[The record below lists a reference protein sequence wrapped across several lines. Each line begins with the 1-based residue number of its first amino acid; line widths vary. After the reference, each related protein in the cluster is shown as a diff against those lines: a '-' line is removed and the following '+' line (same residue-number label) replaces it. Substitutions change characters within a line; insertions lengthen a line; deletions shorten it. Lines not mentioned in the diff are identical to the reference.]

1 MESHDK
7 LKILLEQ
14 ANITQNNYLENA
26 ELSRVV
32 VDDKN
37 RIWQFHLTTDRII
50 PSALY
55 QMMSTNINKA
65 FRDIAK
71 TELIMAEGE
80 FDEQLVLDYF
90 MTAVNSLSIN
100 DNIKH
105 QLERTDKKLKE
116 GVLYIA
122 VKNAI
127 EQSHFNKHINGN
139 LLNAYKYFGI
149 HLNGLEV
156 IIDDELQ
163 SSRSEALEKSI
174 SDEREAL
181 ITQFISDKEKMDEQM
196 ERQGNVPKQIGKP
209 QNFDGVR
216 PLENIFDEEYS
227 VKIEGHIFSKEV
239 RDLRS
244 GRKILQLKLT
254 DYTDSIMAKMFSRH
268 GKNDDEVFEV
278 LEAGDWVIIEGRVE
292 YDEFTKDM
300 VLNIRN
306 LTAVNKKPKRD
317 NADKKRVELHLHSA
331 MSQMDGMTSVTEYIK
346 RAKQYGHSALAITDH
361 NNVQAFPEAFNATRG
376 DDDFKMIF
384 GMEGL
389 LVDDGAPIAYR
400 PQDYSLEDHE
410 FVVFDV
416 ETTGLSSKYDS
427 IIELA
432 GVKVKNGEVIDK
444 FERFSNPGEKL
455 SELIKELTG
464 ITDDM
469 LVGAPDISD
478 VIRDFKEW
486 VGDAIF
492 VAHNASFDMGF
503 IDEAYEKE
511 GFGKST
517 NGVIDTL
524 ELSRTIN
531 TSMKKHGL
539 NILAKKYNVDL
550 TQHHR
555 AIYDAEATA
564 YIFIKMMA
572 QLKADYGITNHKDI
586 NKSLANSD
594 SYKRAMPTHISI
606 LVQNNTGLKN
616 LFKIVSLS
624 LTDHFY
630 KSARIKRQVLEEHR
644 EGLLIGSACD
654 NGEVFTAMMQ
664 KSYEEAKKKAHF
676 YDYLEVFPKPL
687 YQRLLDREV
696 VRDEATLEEIIENII
711 KLGKELDKT
720 VVATGNVHYLEESDK
735 LSRDILVRANPGNPL
750 SRGNLPEAHFRSTEE
765 MLELFDFL
773 DEETAF
779 EIVVSNTQKIA
790 NMIDNVEVIKKDLY
804 PPAIDGA
811 EEEIREMSYNNAKA
825 LYGEDVP
832 QIVVDRLEK
841 ELESIIG
848 NGFAVIYLISHKL
861 VKRSLDDG
869 YLVGSRGSVG
879 SSLVATMTE
888 ITEVNPLPPHYVC
901 PECKESEFFTDGSV
915 SSGYDLPNKKC
926 SKCDVDLIKEGQDIP
941 FETFLG
947 FKGDKVPDIDLN
959 FSGVYQSKA
968 HQYTKDLFGT
978 DYVYKAGTIGTV
990 AEKTA
995 FGYVK
1000 GYLNDNGLHKRG
1012 AEIDRLVLGCSGV
1025 KRTTGQHPGG
1035 IIVVPDDMDIYDF
1048 SPIQYPADDVEAEWK
1063 TTHFD
1068 FHSIDSNLLKLD
1080 ILGHD
1085 DPTMIRMLQDL
1096 SGIDPTTVPTDDKET
1111 MKLFSGPESLGV
1123 TPDQI
1128 LCKTGTLGIPEFGT
1142 GFVRQ
1147 MLEDTR
1153 PSTFSELVQISGLSH
1168 GTDVWLG
1175 NAQDLIRKGTC
1186 DLSNVIGCRD
1196 DIMVTLMYKGLEPSV
1211 AFNIMEKVRKGKGL
1225 TEEHEQAMKDNGV
1238 EKWYIDSCKKIKYM
1252 FPKAHAAA
1260 YVLNSVRIAYFKV
1273 HYPLFYYASYF
1284 TVRATDFDLL
1294 TMVKDKDT
1302 IRHRVNE
1309 LNQNFQELSKKEKD
1323 TLVVLELVNEM
1334 AQRGFKMQPVSIDK
1348 SDAFDF
1354 IIEGD
1359 TLIPPFISV
1368 PGLGASVAKRVVET
1382 RRDEGF
1388 ISKEDLNKKAGVS
1401 QKLIDYLTELGSL
1414 DHLPD
1419 KAQLSIFDI

>member
-1 MESHDK
+1 MDGQDK
-7 LKILLEQ
+7 LKILLDR
-14 ANITQNNYLENA
+14 ANISPNNYLENA
-26 ELSRVV
+26 ELTRLVV
-32 VDDKN
+32 NDSL
-37 RIWQFHLTTDRII
+37 RLWQFHLKTDRTI

-55 QMMSTNINKA
+55 QLMNNSIKEA
-65 FRDIAK
+65 FKDIAK
-71 TELIMAEGE
+71 TELIMHANE
-80 FDEQLVLDYF
+80 FNEENVLDYF
-90 MTAVNSLSIN
+90 SLAVDSLSIN

-105 QLERTDKKLKE
+105 QLKQTAKKLE
-116 GVLYIA
+116 DQTLLIA

-127 EQSHFNKHINGN
+127 EEAHFNKHINGN
-139 LLNAYKYFGI
+139 LSKAFLYFGI
-149 HLNGLEV
+149 HLDGVKVTVDNN
-156 IIDDELQ
+156 LQ
-163 SSRSEALEKSI
+163 TSRSQALEDRI
-174 SDEREAL
+174 SNEKEAL
-181 ITQFISDKEKMDEQM
+181 ITEFIKQKEQETEDKKDDLA
-196 ERQGNVPKQIGKP
+196 VPKQIGKP

-216 PLENIFDEEYS
+216 PLENIFDEEHS
-227 VKIEGHIFSKEV
+227 VKIEGHIFDKEI
-239 RDLRS
+239 RELKS
-244 GRKILQLKLT
+244 GRQILQIKLT

-268 GKNDDEVFEV
+268 GKNDEDVFKV
-278 LEAGDWVIIEGRVE
+278 LSAGDWVIIEGRVE
-292 YDEFTKDM
+292 YDEFTRDM

-306 LTAVNKKPKRD
+306 LTAINKKHKKD
-317 NADKKRVELHLHSA
+317 TAEEKRVELHLHSS
-331 MSQMDGMTSVTEYIK
+331 MSQMDGMTSISEYIK
-346 RAKQYGHSALAITDH
+346 RAKQLGHDALAITDH
-361 NNVQAFPEAFNATRG
+361 NNVQAFPEAFNATSG
-376 DDDFKMIF
+376 DDNFKMIF
-384 GMEGL
+384 GMEGM

-400 PQDYSLEDHE
+400 PQDYDLEQHD

-416 ETTGLSSKYDS
+416 ETTGLSSKYDQ

-432 GVKVKNGEVIDK
+432 GVKVRNGEVIDK

-455 SELIKELTG
+455 TELIKELTG

-469 LVGAPDISD
+469 LVDAPPISEVISD
-478 VIRDFKEW
+478 FKDW

-503 IDEAYEKE
+503 IDEAYEKQ
-511 GFGKST
+511 GYGKST

-531 TSMKKHGL
+531 TKMKKHGL
-539 NILAKKYNVDL
+539 NILAKHYNVDL

-572 QLKADYGITNHKDI
+572 QLKRDYGITNHQDI
-586 NKSLANSD
+586 NSSLSNSD
-594 SYKRAMPTHISI
+594 SYKRAMPSHVSI
-606 LVQNNTGLKN
+606 LVKNNTGLKN

-630 KSARIKRQVLEEHR
+630 KTPRIKRQVLENYR
-644 EGLLIGSACD
+644 DGLLIGSACD

-664 KSYEEAKKKAHF
+664 KSYEEAKKKAVF

-696 VRDEATLEEIIENII
+696 IRDEAVLEEIISNII
-711 KLGKELDKT
+711 KLGKELDKP
-720 VVATGNVHYLEESDK
+720 VVATGNVHYLDESDK
-735 LSRDILVRANPGNPL
+735 LSRDILVKSNPGNPL
-750 SRGNLPEAHFRSTEE
+750 SRGKLPDAHYRTTDE

-773 DEETAF
+773 GEEVAK
-779 EIVVSNTQKIA
+779 EIVVKNTRHIA
-790 NMIDNVEVIKKDLY
+790 SLIDPVEVIKKDLY
-804 PPAIDGA
+804 PPKIEGA
-811 EEEIREMSYNNAKA
+811 EEEIRQMSYDNAKK

-901 PECKESEFFTDGSV
+901 PECKMSEFFTDGSV
-915 SSGYDLPNKKC
+915 SSGYDLPDKKC
-926 SKCDVDLIKEGQDIP
+926 DNCQVELIKEGQDIP

-959 FSGVYQSKA
+959 FSGVYQPKA
-968 HQYTKDLFGT
+968 HNYTKELFGE
-978 DYVYKAGTIGTV
+978 DYVYRAGTIGTV

-1035 IIVVPDDMDIYDF
+1035 IIVVPDNMDIYDF
-1048 SPIQYPADDVEAEWK
+1048 TPIQYPADDIEAEWK

-1068 FHSIDSNLLKLD
+1068 FHSIDNNLLKLD

-1096 SGIDPTTVPTDDKET
+1096 SGIDPTTVPTDDVET
-1111 MKLFSGPESLGV
+1111 MGLFSSPQSLGV
-1123 TPDQI
+1123 DQDQI

-1153 PSTFSELVQISGLSH
+1153 PTTFSELVQISGLSH

-1175 NAQDLIRKGTC
+1175 NAQDLIRKGIC

-1196 DIMVTLMYKGLEPSV
+1196 DIMVTLMYKGLEPSL

-1225 TEEHEQAMKDNGV
+1225 TPEHEQAMRDNGV
-1238 EKWYIDSCKKIKYM
+1238 ESWYIDSCKKIKYM

-1284 TVRATDFDLL
+1284 TVRASDFDLL

-1302 IRHRVNE
+1302 IRHRVKEMNS
-1309 LNQNFQELSKKEKD
+1309 NFQELSKKEKD

-1334 AQRGFKMQPVSIDK
+1334 AQRGFKMQAVNIDK
-1348 SDAFDF
+1348 SHATEF
-1354 IIEGD
+1354 IIEGN
-1359 TLIPPFISV
+1359 TLIPPFEAV
-1368 PGLGASVAKRVVET
+1368 PGLGHSVAKRIVEA
-1382 RRDEGF
+1382 REDEGF